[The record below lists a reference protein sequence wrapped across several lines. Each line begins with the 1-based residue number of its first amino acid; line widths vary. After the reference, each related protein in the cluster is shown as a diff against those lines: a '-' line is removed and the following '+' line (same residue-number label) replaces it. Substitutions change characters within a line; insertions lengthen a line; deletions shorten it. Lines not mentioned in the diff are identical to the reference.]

1 MQLSASQSNELNLI
15 FNGLRNS
22 INKMKV
28 SNVSVSMSDSFG
40 SQALQ
45 VIEREV
51 TVLFGLLKSI
61 NGF

>member
-40 SQALQ
+40 SQAL
-45 VIEREV
+45 EV